1 MVPFLYWQLSGSSW
15 MPSSSFTEWSLPCF
29 NSLWYVYGTSSQAHV
44 LLICLQFYFQAED
57 DEDEQMDQDDEP
69 QMQVVLHEVRQYCYL
84 SIGFWE
90 WVALSVRVMYQIK
103 LKFKCWISKIKT
115 KAQHFE
121 EMLRDVSK
129 KKAWSWAQKFSWLFW
144 TVNLNKSTSPRF
156 PFVYI
161 WGSQRV
167 AVWDIFAFEA
177 Q

>member
-57 DEDEQMDQDDEP
+57 DDDEQMDQDDEP

-90 WVALSVRVMYQIK
+90 WVALSVSCTRSTWNLSAEFQKLRPKHSILRKCSGMYQRKRPGLELRK
-103 LKFKCWISKIKT
+103 L
-115 KAQHFE
+115 
-121 EMLRDVSK
+121 
-129 KKAWSWAQKFSWLFW
+129 
-144 TVNLNKSTSPRF
+144 
-156 PFVYI
+156 
-161 WGSQRV
+161 G
-167 AVWDIFAFEA
+167 
-177 Q
+177 